1 MKILSNL
8 KLLFTPTD
16 EYDAVNKKYVDDII
30 STAGGTSAY
39 YGSVSLTDE
48 NTIALTIND
57 IDIKKI
63 NTHILLILKSE
74 ASNSVLDN
82 FTGHINL
89 NSSLTSFSIVD
100 KYGHLLTYHDIINGG
115 TIVLGFNGQDF
126 VLLNKQYLMDSYT
139 SKSTDY
145 GATANSVKT
154 VYDHFTDII
163 GDIPEVLDTINRKV
177 V

>member
-16 EYDAVNKKYVDDII
+16 DTDAVNKKYVDDII
-30 STAGGTSAY
+30 STAGGISTY

-48 NTIALTIND
+48 NTITLTIND
-57 IDIKKI
+57 IDIEKI

-74 ASNSVLDN
+74 TSSSVLDN

-89 NSSLTSFSIVD
+89 NSSPTSFSIVD
-100 KYGHLLTYHDIINGG
+100 KYGNLLTYHDIINGG

-163 GDIPEVLDTINRKV
+163 GDILEVLDTINRKV

>member
-1 MKILSNL
+1 MKILSKL

-16 EYDAVNKKYVDDII
+16 DTDAVNKKYVDDII
-30 STAGGTSAY
+30 STAGVTSTY

-57 IDIKKI
+57 IDIEKI

-74 ASNSVLDN
+74 ISSSVLDN
-82 FTGHINL
+82 FTGHISL
-89 NSSLTSFSIVD
+89 NSSSTSFSVVD
-100 KYGHLLTYHDIINGG
+100 KYGNLLTYHDIINGG